1 MNLVSVREAQ
11 WGQQWRSSSWFIV
24 AAMAMALFTD
34 TFLYTF
40 LVPILPYV
48 VEDRLGLDSSL
59 TQRIS
64 FALLSESAA
73 VAVVLNPFIG
83 HYADKSASKRV
94 WLLSALVAA
103 LLGSAYLALATSVV
117 HIFIGRFIQ
126 AIASSFMWVV
136 GYATIADN
144 VDPNRMGMIYGFIS
158 VAAAVGLSA
167 GPMVSG
173 VLFKIGGY
181 WTAWASAFAIL
192 LVDIVLRLLM
202 LENSRR
208 KREKQSDS
216 SLADDG
222 APLLHP
228 DDDTSTASRPA
239 VPETIEEKTG
249 LQYYVY
255 MFRHRRFVSG
265 VLGYFVFAIL
275 ISSFDTTLPLHVRD
289 AFNWDSMPAGLM
301 FLALQGPGIAL
312 SPLCGWLKDRVGT
325 RIPTTVGFLGLAPLM
340 WLLGVPGDKRFP
352 WANEGQRG
360 QIIYAV
366 DVTAVGIVSVLLNG
380 VGVLEATAT
389 VEEIEKRH
397 PGVFGPNGGF
407 SRAMSI
413 CSMSW
418 TIGAFFGPIIS
429 GYMAEHIGYYEMT
442 STIAAIC
449 AASAVNTYLNLRPKA
464 HLNHGSLEPDPL
476 PVDFGNGSEGPGA
489 DEWNFCP
496 INGRALALMETNYL
510 IIPAISHVPEENSS
524 SFNPW
529 MQN

>member
-1 MNLVSVREAQ
+1 MMNLTSVRQAN
-11 WGQQWRSSSWFIV
+11 WGQEWRSSSWFIV

-48 VEDRLGLDSSL
+48 VEDRLGLDASL

-64 FALLSESAA
+64 FALLSESAL

-94 WLLSALVAA
+94 WLLTALVAA
-103 LLGSAYLALATSVV
+103 LLGSVYLALATSVV
-117 HIFIGRFIQ
+117 DVFIGRFIQ

-136 GYATIADN
+136 GYATIADS
-144 VDPNRMGMIYGFIS
+144 VDSKRLGMIYGIIS

-192 LVDIVLRLLM
+192 LGDIVLRLLM
-202 LENSRR
+202 LENPRR
-208 KREKQSDS
+208 KRDSAEKQSDS
-216 SLADDG
+216 SLVEDDTLEEN
-222 APLLHP
+222 APLFHP
-228 DDDTSTASRPA
+228 DNDTSAASRA
-239 VPETIEEKTG
+239 TALPETIGEKTG
-249 LQYYVY
+249 LQFYVY

-265 VLGYFVFAIL
+265 VLGYFAFAIL

-289 AFNWDSMPAGLM
+289 AFDWDSMPAGLM

-325 RIPTTVGFLGLAPLM
+325 RIPTTVGFLALAPLL
-340 WLLGVPGDKRFP
+340 WLLGMPGDERFP
-352 WANEGQRG
+352 WANQGQRG
-360 QIIYAV
+360 PIIYAV

-380 VGVLEATAT
+380 VGIIEATTT
-389 VEEIEKRH
+389 VDEIEKRH
-397 PGVFGPNGGF
+397 PGIFGPNGGY

-418 TIGAFFGPIIS
+418 TIGAFFGPILS
-429 GYMAEHIGYYEMT
+429 GYMAEQIGYYEMT
-442 STIAAIC
+442 SVIAAMC
-449 AASAVNTYLNLRPKA
+449 AVSGVNTYWNLGSKA
-464 HLNHGSLEPDPL
+464 HVNHGSLEPDL
-476 PVDFGNGSEGPGA
+476 
-489 DEWNFCP
+489 
-496 INGRALALMETNYL
+496 L
-510 IIPAISHVPEENSS
+510 
-524 SFNPW
+524 
-529 MQN
+529 

>member
-1 MNLVSVREAQ
+1 MNLVSVREAK
-11 WGQQWRSSSWFIV
+11 WGQEWRSSWFIV

-48 VEDRLGLDSSL
+48 VEDRLCLDSAL

-136 GYATIADN
+136 GYATIADS
-144 VDPNRMGMIYGFIS
+144 VDSKRLGMIYGIIS

-202 LENSRR
+202 LENSRK
-208 KREKQSDS
+208 KREKQPES

-222 APLLHP
+222 SREEISPLLHP
-228 DDDTSTASRPA
+228 DNDTLTAPRA
-239 VPETIEEKTG
+239 TALPETIEEKTG

-312 SPLCGWLKDRVGT
+312 SPLVGWLKDRVGT
-325 RIPTTVGFLGLAPLM
+325 RIPTTIGFLGLAPLL
-340 WLLGVPGDKRFP
+340 WLLGVPGDERFP
-352 WANEGQRG
+352 WANEGHRG
-360 QIIYAV
+360 QIIYAM

-389 VEEIEKRH
+389 VDEIEKRH
-397 PGVFGPNGGF
+397 PGIFGPHGGY

-413 CSMSW
+413 CSQSW
-418 TIGAFFGPIIS
+418 TIGAFFGPILS

-449 AASAVNTYLNLRPKA
+449 AASAVNTYWNLRPKA
-464 HLNHGSLEPDPL
+464 HLDHGSLEPDPL
-476 PVDFGNGSEGPGA
+476 P
-489 DEWNFCP
+489 
-496 INGRALALMETNYL
+496 
-510 IIPAISHVPEENSS
+510 
-524 SFNPW
+524 
-529 MQN
+529 

>member
-1 MNLVSVREAQ
+1 MNLASVREAK
-11 WGQQWRSSSWFIV
+11 WGQEWRSSSWFIV
-24 AAMAMALFTD
+24 TAMAMALFTD

-103 LLGSAYLALATSVV
+103 LLGSVYLALATSVV

-136 GYATIADN
+136 GYATIADS
-144 VDPNRMGMIYGFIS
+144 VDSTRLGVIYGIIS

-181 WTAWASAFAIL
+181 WTAWTSAFAIL
-192 LVDIVLRLLM
+192 LVDIVLRFLM
-202 LENSRR
+202 LENPRR
-208 KREKQSDS
+208 KREKQSDPS
-216 SLADDG
+216 PADDG
-222 APLLHP
+222 PHEEENSPLLRP
-228 DDDTSTASRPA
+228 DNDTSTASRPVA
-239 VPETIEEKTG
+239 APETVEEKTG
-249 LQYYVY
+249 LEYYVY
-255 MFRHRRFVSG
+255 MFRHRRFVTG

-289 AFNWDSMPAGLM
+289 AFDWDSMPAGLM

-312 SPLCGWLKDRVGT
+312 SPLVGWLKDRVGT
-325 RIPTTVGFLGLAPLM
+325 QIPTTIGFLGLAPLM
-340 WLLGVPGDKRFP
+340 WLLGVPGDERFP
-352 WANEGQRG
+352 WANQGQRG
-360 QIIYAV
+360 PIIYAM

-389 VEEIEKRH
+389 IDEIEHRH
-397 PGVFGPNGGF
+397 PGIFGPHGGY

-413 CSMSW
+413 CSQSW
-418 TIGAFFGPIIS
+418 TIGAFFGPILS

-449 AASAVNTYLNLRPKA
+449 AASAVNTYWNLRPKA
-464 HLNHGSLEPDPL
+464 QSSHGELDPDPL
-476 PVDFGNGSEGPGA
+476 P
-489 DEWNFCP
+489 
-496 INGRALALMETNYL
+496 
-510 IIPAISHVPEENSS
+510 
-524 SFNPW
+524 
-529 MQN
+529 

>member
-1 MNLVSVREAQ
+1 MMNLSSVREAK
-11 WGQQWRSSSWFIV
+11 WGQEWRSSSWFIV
-24 AAMAMALFTD
+24 TAMAMALFTD

-73 VAVVLNPFIG
+73 VSVVLNPFIG

-136 GYATIADN
+136 GYATIADS
-144 VDPNRMGMIYGFIS
+144 VDSKRLGMIYGIIS

-173 VLFKIGGY
+173 VLFKICGY

-202 LENSRR
+202 LENSRK
-208 KREKQSDS
+208 KREKESDS

-222 APLLHP
+222 SREENSPLLHP
-228 DDDTSTASRPA
+228 DHDTSTAPSA
-239 VPETIEEKTG
+239 TALPETIEEKTG

-255 MFRHRRFVSG
+255 MFQHRRFVSG
-265 VLGYFVFAIL
+265 VLGYFAFAIL
-275 ISSFDTTLPLHVRD
+275 LSSFDTTLPLHVRD
-289 AFNWDSMPAGLM
+289 TFNWDSMPAGLL

-325 RIPTTVGFLGLAPLM
+325 RIPTTIGFLGLAPLM
-340 WLLGVPGDKRFP
+340 WLLGVPGDERFP
-352 WANEGQRG
+352 WANEGHMG
-360 QIIYAV
+360 QVIYAM

-389 VEEIEKRH
+389 VDEIEKRH
-397 PGVFGPNGGF
+397 PGIFGPHGGY

-413 CSMSW
+413 CSQSW
-418 TIGAFFGPIIS
+418 TIGAFFGPILS

-442 STIAAIC
+442 STIGAIC
-449 AASAVNTYLNLRPKA
+449 AASAVNTYWNLTSKA
-464 HLNHGSLEPDPL
+464 HFNHGSPEPDPL
-476 PVDFGNGSEGPGA
+476 P
-489 DEWNFCP
+489 
-496 INGRALALMETNYL
+496 
-510 IIPAISHVPEENSS
+510 
-524 SFNPW
+524 
-529 MQN
+529 

>member
-1 MNLVSVREAQ
+1 MNLASVREAK
-11 WGQQWRSSSWFIV
+11 WGQEWRSSSWFIV

-73 VAVVLNPFIG
+73 VAFLLNPFIG

-94 WLLSALVAA
+94 WLLTALVAA
-103 LLGSAYLALATSVV
+103 LLASAYLALATSVV
-117 HIFIGRFIQ
+117 HLFIGRFIQ

-136 GYATIADN
+136 GYATIADS
-144 VDPNRMGMIYGFIS
+144 VDPKRRGMIYGIIS
-158 VAAAVGLSA
+158 TIVAIGLSA

-208 KREKQSDS
+208 KRGKRLDRDFMFRGSSGLITEKQSDS

-222 APLLHP
+222 SREENSPLLHP
-228 DDDTSTASRPA
+228 DNDTSTTSCATLA
-239 VPETIEEKTG
+239 PETVEEKTG

-340 WLLGVPGDKRFP
+340 WLLGVPGDERFP

-418 TIGAFFGPIIS
+418 TIGAFFGPILS

-464 HLNHGSLEPDPL
+464 HLNHGGLEPDPL
-476 PVDFGNGSEGPGA
+476 P
-489 DEWNFCP
+489 
-496 INGRALALMETNYL
+496 
-510 IIPAISHVPEENSS
+510 
-524 SFNPW
+524 
-529 MQN
+529 

>member
-1 MNLVSVREAQ
+1 MMNLASVREAK
-11 WGQQWRSSSWFIV
+11 WGQEWRSSSWFIV
-24 AAMAMALFTD
+24 TAMAMALFTD

-103 LLGSAYLALATSVV
+103 LLGSVYLALATSVV

-136 GYATIADN
+136 GYATIADS
-144 VDPNRMGMIYGFIS
+144 VDSTRLGVIYGIIS

-181 WTAWASAFAIL
+181 WTAWTSAFAIL
-192 LVDIVLRLLM
+192 LVDIVLRFLT
-202 LENSRR
+202 LENPRR
-208 KREKQSDS
+208 KREKQSDPS
-216 SLADDG
+216 PADDG
-222 APLLHP
+222 PHEEENSPLLRP
-228 DDDTSTASRPA
+228 DNDTSTASRPVA
-239 VPETIEEKTG
+239 APETVEEKTG
-249 LQYYVY
+249 LEYYVY
-255 MFRHRRFVSG
+255 MFRHRRFVTG

-289 AFNWDSMPAGLM
+289 AFDWDSMPAGLM

-312 SPLCGWLKDRVGT
+312 SPLVGWLKDRVGT
-325 RIPTTVGFLGLAPLM
+325 QIPTTIGFLGLAPLM
-340 WLLGVPGDKRFP
+340 WLLGVPGDERFP
-352 WANEGQRG
+352 WANQGQRG
-360 QIIYAV
+360 PIIYAM

-389 VEEIEKRH
+389 IDEIEHRH
-397 PGVFGPNGGF
+397 PGIFGPHGGY

-413 CSMSW
+413 CSQSW
-418 TIGAFFGPIIS
+418 TIGAFFGPILS

-449 AASAVNTYLNLRPKA
+449 AASAVNTYWNLRPKA
-464 HLNHGSLEPDPL
+464 QSSHGELDPDPL
-476 PVDFGNGSEGPGA
+476 P
-489 DEWNFCP
+489 
-496 INGRALALMETNYL
+496 
-510 IIPAISHVPEENSS
+510 
-524 SFNPW
+524 
-529 MQN
+529 

>member
-1 MNLVSVREAQ
+1 MMNLTSVREAK
-11 WGQQWRSSSWFIV
+11 WGQEWRSSSWFIV
-24 AAMAMALFTD
+24 TAMAMALFTD

-73 VAVVLNPFIG
+73 VAVVLNFFIG
-83 HYADKSASKRV
+83 HYADKSESKRV

-136 GYATIADN
+136 GYATIADS
-144 VDPNRMGMIYGFIS
+144 VDSKRLGMIYGIIS

-173 VLFKIGGY
+173 VLFKLGGY
-181 WTAWASAFAIL
+181 WTAWTSAFAIL

-202 LENSRR
+202 LENSRK
-208 KREKQSDS
+208 KRGLIAEKQSDS
-216 SLADDG
+216 SPADEASRG
-222 APLLHP
+222 ENSPLLYP
-228 DDDTSTASRPA
+228 DNDTSTAPRA
-239 VPETIEEKTG
+239 TAAPETIEEKTG

-255 MFRHRRFVSG
+255 MFQHRRFVSG

-289 AFNWDSMPAGLM
+289 AFDWDSMPAGLM

-325 RIPTTVGFLGLAPLM
+325 RIPTTIGFLGLAPLM

-352 WANEGQRG
+352 WANEGDRG
-360 QIIYAV
+360 QIIYAM

-380 VGVLEATAT
+380 VGILEATAT
-389 VEEIEKRH
+389 VDEIEKRH
-397 PGVFGPNGGF
+397 PGIFGPHGGY

-413 CSMSW
+413 CSQSW
-418 TIGAFFGPIIS
+418 TIGAFFGPILS

-449 AASAVNTYLNLRPKA
+449 AASAVNTYWNLRSKT
-464 HLNHGSLEPDPL
+464 HLDHGSLEPDPL
-476 PVDFGNGSEGPGA
+476 P
-489 DEWNFCP
+489 
-496 INGRALALMETNYL
+496 
-510 IIPAISHVPEENSS
+510 
-524 SFNPW
+524 
-529 MQN
+529 